1 MKETLRFTAAVIA
14 VALGIGVWA
23 QAPAPRLLPLDNLGL
38 EHLDII
44 VPDTAASAKFYARI
58 FRTKLHQQPV
68 RDTLRYFVLLGDLP
82 QDRQVGYIAIGAGQG
97 RPASIG
103 HYCVLAKTYNRDAFA
118 SALDAAGLP
127 SKATAPGPIGM
138 WPDPDGLELQ
148 LFQPPAGL
156 VTAAVD
162 SPLPVEGDGVVSP
175 LGVDH
180 VMLNVSSLDK
190 ALPYYRGVYGTAAEG
205 KRDANGRVWFS
216 LERHTRI
223 GLQPVR
229 GGESPK
235 IDHFAI
241 KVAPYDRAALTA
253 RLRELGAAVVPST
266 DEPDVLRFRDNNGIT
281 VELKTVQ
288 PTKLT
293 LKVHTGRGQVGYDV
307 NSTMI
312 SGERDMLVIDPQ
324 FSLSEAHKLA
334 AEILESKKHLAVVYS
349 THPHPDHLFGL
360 AVLKQAFPDAKF
372 VALPATVNAAKTGWP
387 ARQKFWFPTYG
398 NNIPGPEPVLP
409 EELESPVLTLEGQQ
423 FPITGG
429 VQGADGP
436 GNSFVYIPSLKA
448 VVTGDIVFDHTYFGV
463 PRDMARENWRKT
475 IDQLAALKPD
485 VVIPGHEGPGAT
497 HDWKAIDW
505 MKKYIADW
513 DANVAR
519 SKNAAEMRANV
530 LRQYPNLGMEFTL
543 NDRVATY
550 FPAQPAAGGSR

>member
-1 MKETLRFTAAVIA
+1 MKRTVTLTA
-14 VALGIGVWA
+14 VAIAAAFGIGVWA

-38 EHLDII
+38 EHLDIV
-44 VPDTAASAKFYARI
+44 VPDTAAAAKFYARI
-58 FRTKLHQQPV
+58 FKTTLHQQPV
-68 RDTLRYFVLLGDLP
+68 RDTLALL
-82 QDRQVGYIAIGAGQG
+82 
-97 RPASIG
+97 RPARRS
-103 HYCVLAKTYNRDAFA
+103 
-118 SALDAAGLP
+118 AAGPAGRLHRDRRRARAARLDRTLLRAREDVQP
-127 SKATAPGPIGM
+127 RRVRQRPWKPPACRRKPTAPGPIGM

-162 SPLPVEGDGVVSP
+162 SPLPVDGDGVVSP

-190 ALPYYRGVYGTAAEG
+190 ALPYYRGVYGASAEG

-216 LERHTRI
+216 LERNTRI

-229 GGESPK
+229 AGESPK

-253 RLRELGAAVVPST
+253 RLRELGATVLAST

-288 PTKLT
+288 PAKLT
-293 LKVHTGRGQVGYDV
+293 LKVHTGRGQIGYDV

-312 SGERDMLVIDPQ
+312 SGEKDMLVIDPQ

-334 AEILESKKHLAVVYS
+334 AEILESKKHLAIIYV

-360 AVLKQAFPDAKF
+360 AVLKQAFPDAKI

-409 EELESPVLTLEGQQ
+409 EELASPVLTLEGRAVPDHRRRAGRRRPGQQ
-423 FPITGG
+423 FRLH
-429 VQGADGP
+429 
-436 GNSFVYIPSLKA
+436 SFA
-448 VVTGDIVFDHTYFGV
+448 
-463 PRDMARENWRKT
+463 
-475 IDQLAALKPD
+475 
-485 VVIPGHEGPGAT
+485 
-497 HDWKAIDW
+497 
-505 MKKYIADW
+505 
-513 DANVAR
+513 
-519 SKNAAEMRANV
+519 
-530 LRQYPNLGMEFTL
+530 
-543 NDRVATY
+543 
-550 FPAQPAAGGSR
+550 